1 MTIDSKYIKLF
12 ARTTQMAAYGASLYI
27 GKNDKKSAD
36 KAAVDLMRNELNK
49 IEMKG
54 RIVIGEGEL
63 DKAPM
68 LYIGERVGNNKGN
81 EFDIAVD
88 PVEGTNFVAKNLP
101 NSIAVLAVAK
111 KGELFH
117 APETYMDK
125 IVVGPG
131 LPDNLVDL
139 DNDLEKNII
148 NLAKAKNKK
157 MSELTACLL
166 DRPRHNKIINTLKSL
181 NVNLNLITDGDVLGA
196 LLVADP
202 KNKVDIFIGIGGG
215 PEGVLAASA
224 LDTYDCQFQGRF
236 IFKEKKDIIRAKMM
250 GISDVNK
257 KYDLN
262 EIVSGDS
269 IFCATGITHGDLVK
283 GIEINDNNFISET
296 LVTHKSSNFKKIIRQ
311 ENRLDLWFQSPI
323 KNGEKE
329 N

>member
-1 MTIDSKYIKLF
+1 MTIDSKYIKVF

-49 IEMKG
+49 IQMKG

-111 KGELFH
+111 KGELFN

-202 KNKVDIFIGIGGG
+202 KNKVDIFMGIGGG
-215 PEGVLAASA
+215 PEGVLAAAA
-224 LDTYDCQFQGRF
+224 LSCFNCQMQTKLIFQNDN
-236 IFKEKKDIIRAKMM
+236 EKIRAKKM
-250 GISDVNK
+250 GIIDLDRKYNINDIIKGDV
-257 KYDLN
+257 
-262 EIVSGDS
+262 
-269 IFCATGITHGDLVK
+269 IFCATGITDGKLVK
-283 GIEINDNNFISET
+283 GIENLGTKFRSET
-296 LVTHKSSNFKKIIRQ
+296 YVTHKSSKLFTTLSEDIKK
-311 ENRLDLWFQSPI
+311 
-323 KNGEKE
+323 
-329 N
+329 

>member
-202 KNKVDIFIGIGGG
+202 KNKVDIFMGIGGG
-215 PEGVLAASA
+215 PEGVLAAAA
-224 LDTYDCQFQGRF
+224 LSCFNCQMQTKLIFQNDN
-236 IFKEKKDIIRAKMM
+236 EKIRAKKM
-250 GISDVNK
+250 GIKDLDRKYNINDIIKGDV
-257 KYDLN
+257 
-262 EIVSGDS
+262 
-269 IFCATGITHGDLVK
+269 IFCATGITDGKLVK
-283 GIEINDNNFISET
+283 GIENLGTKFRSET
-296 LVTHKSSNFKKIIRQ
+296 YVTHKSSKLFTTLSEDINK
-311 ENRLDLWFQSPI
+311 
-323 KNGEKE
+323 
-329 N
+329 

>member
-1 MTIDSKYIKLF
+1 MTINSKYIKLF

-166 DRPRHNKIINTLKSL
+166 NRPRHNKIINTLKSL

-202 KNKVDIFIGIGGG
+202 KNKVDIFMGIGGG
-215 PEGVLAASA
+215 PEGVLAAAA
-224 LDTYDCQFQGRF
+224 LSCFNCQMQTKLIFQNDN
-236 IFKEKKDIIRAKMM
+236 EKIRAK
-250 GISDVNK
+250 K
-257 KYDLN
+257 W
-262 EIVSGDS
+262 E
-269 IFCATGITHGDLVK
+269 
-283 GIEINDNNFISET
+283 
-296 LVTHKSSNFKKIIRQ
+296 
-311 ENRLDLWFQSPI
+311 
-323 KNGEKE
+323 
-329 N
+329 

>member
-166 DRPRHNKIINTLKSL
+166 NRPRHNKIINTLKSL

-202 KNKVDIFIGIGGG
+202 KNKVDIFMGIGGG
-215 PEGVLAASA
+215 PEGVLAAAA
-224 LDTYDCQFQGRF
+224 LSCFNCQMQTKLIFQNDN
-236 IFKEKKDIIRAKMM
+236 EKIRAKKM
-250 GISDVNK
+250 GIKFLDK
-257 KYDLN
+257 KYNIND
-262 EIVSGDS
+262 IIKGDV
-269 IFCATGITHGDLVK
+269 IFCATGITDGKLVK
-283 GIEINDNNFISET
+283 GIENLGTKFRSET
-296 LVTHKSSNFKKIIRQ
+296 YVTHKSSKLFTTLSEDIKK
-311 ENRLDLWFQSPI
+311 
-323 KNGEKE
+323 
-329 N
+329 

>member
-166 DRPRHNKIINTLKSL
+166 NRPRHNKIINTLKSL

-202 KNKVDIFIGIGGG
+202 KNKVDIFMGIGGG
-215 PEGVLAASA
+215 PEGVLAAAA
-224 LDTYDCQFQGRF
+224 LSCFNCQMQTKLIFQNDD
-236 IFKEKKDIIRAKMM
+236 EKIRAKKM
-250 GISDVNK
+250 GIKDLDRKYNINDIIKGDV
-257 KYDLN
+257 
-262 EIVSGDS
+262 
-269 IFCATGITHGDLVK
+269 IFCATGITDGELVK
-283 GIEINDNNFISET
+283 GIENLGTKFRSET
-296 LVTHKSSNFKKIIRQ
+296 YITHKSSKLFTTLSEDIKK
-311 ENRLDLWFQSPI
+311 
-323 KNGEKE
+323 
-329 N
+329 

>member
-166 DRPRHNKIINTLKSL
+166 NRPRHNKVINSLKSL

-202 KNKVDIFIGIGGG
+202 KNKVDIFMGIGGG
-215 PEGVLAASA
+215 PEGVLAAAA
-224 LDTYDCQFQGRF
+224 LSCFNCQMQTKLIFQNDN
-236 IFKEKKDIIRAKMM
+236 EKIRAKKM
-250 GISDVNK
+250 GIKDLDRKYNINDIIKGDV
-257 KYDLN
+257 
-262 EIVSGDS
+262 
-269 IFCATGITHGDLVK
+269 IFCATGITDGKLLK
-283 GIEINDNNFISET
+283 GIENLGTKFRSET
-296 LVTHKSSNFKKIIRQ
+296 YVTHKSSKLFTTLSEDIKK
-311 ENRLDLWFQSPI
+311 
-323 KNGEKE
+323 
-329 N
+329 

>member
-166 DRPRHNKIINTLKSL
+166 NRPRHNKIINTLKSL

-202 KNKVDIFIGIGGG
+202 KNKVDIFMGIGGG
-215 PEGVLAASA
+215 PEGVLAAAA
-224 LDTYDCQFQGRF
+224 LSCFNCQMQTKLIFQNDN
-236 IFKEKKDIIRAKMM
+236 EKIRAKKM
-250 GISDVNK
+250 GIKDLDRKYNINDIIKGDV
-257 KYDLN
+257 
-262 EIVSGDS
+262 
-269 IFCATGITHGDLVK
+269 IFCATGITDGKLVK
-283 GIEINDNNFISET
+283 GIEDLGTKFRSET
-296 LVTHKSSNFKKIIRQ
+296 FITHKSSKLFTTLSEDIKK
-311 ENRLDLWFQSPI
+311 
-323 KNGEKE
+323 
-329 N
+329 

>member
-157 MSELTACLL
+157 ISELTACLL
-166 DRPRHNKIINTLKSL
+166 NRPRHNKIINILKSL

-202 KNKVDIFIGIGGG
+202 KNKIDIFMGIGGG
-215 PEGVLAASA
+215 PEGVLAAAA
-224 LDTYDCQFQGRF
+224 LSCFNCQMQTKLIFQDDN
-236 IFKEKKDIIRAKMM
+236 EKVRAKKM
-250 GISDVNK
+250 GIKDLDRKYNINDMIKGDV
-257 KYDLN
+257 
-262 EIVSGDS
+262 
-269 IFCATGITHGDLVK
+269 IFCATGITDGKLVK
-283 GIEINDNNFISET
+283 GIEDLGTKFRSET
-296 LVTHKSSNFKKIIRQ
+296 YVTHKSSKLFTTLSEDIKK
-311 ENRLDLWFQSPI
+311 
-323 KNGEKE
+323 
-329 N
+329 

>member
-49 IEMKG
+49 IQMKG

-166 DRPRHNKIINTLKSL
+166 NRPRHNKIINILKSL

-202 KNKVDIFIGIGGG
+202 KNKVDIFMGIGGG
-215 PEGVLAASA
+215 PEGVLAAAA
-224 LDTYDCQFQGRF
+224 LSCFNCQMQTKLIFQNDN
-236 IFKEKKDIIRAKMM
+236 EKIRAKKM
-250 GISDVNK
+250 GIKDLDRKYNINDIIKGDV
-257 KYDLN
+257 
-262 EIVSGDS
+262 
-269 IFCATGITHGDLVK
+269 IFCATGITDGKLVK
-283 GIEINDNNFISET
+283 GIENLGTKFRSDT
-296 LVTHKSSNFKKIIRQ
+296 YVTHKSSKLFTTLSEDINK
-311 ENRLDLWFQSPI
+311 
-323 KNGEKE
+323 
-329 N
+329 

>member
-157 MSELTACLL
+157 ISELTACLL
-166 DRPRHNKIINTLKSL
+166 NRPRHNKIINTLKSL

-202 KNKVDIFIGIGGG
+202 KNKVDIFMGIGGG
-215 PEGVLAASA
+215 PEGVLAAAA
-224 LDTYDCQFQGRF
+224 LSCFNCQMQTKLIFQNDN
-236 IFKEKKDIIRAKMM
+236 EKIRAKKM
-250 GISDVNK
+250 GIKDLDRKYNINDIIKGDV
-257 KYDLN
+257 
-262 EIVSGDS
+262 
-269 IFCATGITHGDLVK
+269 IFCATGITDGKLVK
-283 GIEINDNNFISET
+283 GIENLGTKFRSET
-296 LVTHKSSNFKKIIRQ
+296 YVTHKSSKLFTTLSEDIKK
-311 ENRLDLWFQSPI
+311 
-323 KNGEKE
+323 
-329 N
+329 

>member
-157 MSELTACLL
+157 MSELTVCLL
-166 DRPRHNKIINTLKSL
+166 NRPRHNKIINILKSL

-202 KNKVDIFIGIGGG
+202 KNKVDIFMGIGGG
-215 PEGVLAASA
+215 PEGVLAAAA
-224 LDTYDCQFQGRF
+224 LSCFNCQMQTKLIFQNDN
-236 IFKEKKDIIRAKMM
+236 EKIRAKKM
-250 GISDVNK
+250 GIKFLDRKYNINDIIKGDV
-257 KYDLN
+257 
-262 EIVSGDS
+262 
-269 IFCATGITHGDLVK
+269 IFCATGITDGKLVK
-283 GIEINDNNFISET
+283 GIEDLGTKFRSET
-296 LVTHKSSNFKKIIRQ
+296 YVTHKSSKLFTTLSEDIKK
-311 ENRLDLWFQSPI
+311 
-323 KNGEKE
+323 
-329 N
+329 

>member
-1 MTIDSKYIKLF
+1 MTIDSKYIKVF

-166 DRPRHNKIINTLKSL
+166 NRPRHNKIINTLKSL

-202 KNKVDIFIGIGGG
+202 KNKVDIFMGIGGG
-215 PEGVLAASA
+215 PEGVLAAAA
-224 LDTYDCQFQGRF
+224 LSCFNCQMQTKLIFQNDD
-236 IFKEKKDIIRAKMM
+236 EKIRAKKM
-250 GISDVNK
+250 GIKDLDRKYNINDIIKGDV
-257 KYDLN
+257 
-262 EIVSGDS
+262 
-269 IFCATGITHGDLVK
+269 IFCATGITDGELVK
-283 GIEINDNNFISET
+283 GIENLGTKFRSET
-296 LVTHKSSNFKKIIRQ
+296 YVTHKSSKLFTTLSEDIKK
-311 ENRLDLWFQSPI
+311 
-323 KNGEKE
+323 
-329 N
+329 

>member
-36 KAAVDLMRNELNK
+36 KAAVDLMRNALNK

-131 LPDNLVDL
+131 LPDNIVDL

-157 MSELTACLL
+157 ISELTACLL
-166 DRPRHNKIINTLKSL
+166 NRPRHNKIINILKSL

-202 KNKVDIFIGIGGG
+202 KNKVDIFMGIGGG
-215 PEGVLAASA
+215 PEGILAAAA
-224 LDTYDCQFQGRF
+224 LSCFNCQMQTKLIFQDDN
-236 IFKEKKDIIRAKMM
+236 EKVRAKKM
-250 GISDVNK
+250 GIKDLDQKYNINDMIKGDV
-257 KYDLN
+257 
-262 EIVSGDS
+262 
-269 IFCATGITHGDLVK
+269 IFCATGITDGKLVK
-283 GIEINDNNFISET
+283 GIEDLGTKFRSET
-296 LVTHKSSNFKKIIRQ
+296 YVTHKSSKLFTTLSEDIKK
-311 ENRLDLWFQSPI
+311 
-323 KNGEKE
+323 
-329 N
+329 

>member
-166 DRPRHNKIINTLKSL
+166 NRPRHNKIINTLKSL

-202 KNKVDIFIGIGGG
+202 KNKVDIFMGIGGG
-215 PEGVLAASA
+215 PEGVLAAAA
-224 LDTYDCQFQGRF
+224 LSCFNCQMQTKLIFQNDN
-236 IFKEKKDIIRAKMM
+236 EKIRAKKM
-250 GISDVNK
+250 GIKDLDRKYNINDMIKGDV
-257 KYDLN
+257 
-262 EIVSGDS
+262 
-269 IFCATGITHGDLVK
+269 IFCATGITDSKLVK
-283 GIEINDNNFISET
+283 GIENLGTKFRSET
-296 LVTHKSSNFKKIIRQ
+296 YVTHKSSKLFTTLSEDIKK
-311 ENRLDLWFQSPI
+311 
-323 KNGEKE
+323 
-329 N
+329 

>member
-1 MTIDSKYIKLF
+1 MTINSKYIKLF

-166 DRPRHNKIINTLKSL
+166 NRPRHNKIINTLKSL

-202 KNKVDIFIGIGGG
+202 KNKVDIFMGIGGG
-215 PEGVLAASA
+215 PEGVLAAAA
-224 LDTYDCQFQGRF
+224 LSCFNCQMQTKLIFQNDN
-236 IFKEKKDIIRAKMM
+236 EKIRAKKM
-250 GISDVNK
+250 GIKDLDRKYNINDIIKGDV
-257 KYDLN
+257 
-262 EIVSGDS
+262 
-269 IFCATGITHGDLVK
+269 IFCATGITDGKLVK
-283 GIEINDNNFISET
+283 GIENLGTKFRSET
-296 LVTHKSSNFKKIIRQ
+296 YVTHKSSKLFTTLSEDIKK
-311 ENRLDLWFQSPI
+311 
-323 KNGEKE
+323 
-329 N
+329 

>member
-157 MSELTACLL
+157 MSELTVCLL
-166 DRPRHNKIINTLKSL
+166 NRPRHNKIINTLKSL

-202 KNKVDIFIGIGGG
+202 KNKVDIFMGIGGG
-215 PEGVLAASA
+215 PEGVLAAAA
-224 LDTYDCQFQGRF
+224 LSCFNCQMQTKLIFQNDN
-236 IFKEKKDIIRAKMM
+236 EKIRAKKM
-250 GISDVNK
+250 GIK
-257 KYDLN
+257 DLN
-262 EIVSGDS
+262 RKYNINDIIKGEV
-269 IFCATGITHGDLVK
+269 IFCATGITDGKLVK
-283 GIEINDNNFISET
+283 GIENLGTKFRSET
-296 LVTHKSSNFKKIIRQ
+296 YVTHKSAKLFTTLSEDIKK
-311 ENRLDLWFQSPI
+311 
-323 KNGEKE
+323 
-329 N
+329 

>member
-157 MSELTACLL
+157 MSELTVCLL
-166 DRPRHNKIINTLKSL
+166 NRPRHNKIINILKSL

-202 KNKVDIFIGIGGG
+202 KNKVDIFMGIGGG
-215 PEGVLAASA
+215 PEGVLAAAA
-224 LDTYDCQFQGRF
+224 LSCFNCQMQTKLIFQNDN
-236 IFKEKKDIIRAKMM
+236 EKIRAKKM
-250 GISDVNK
+250 GIKDLDRKYNINDIIKGDV
-257 KYDLN
+257 
-262 EIVSGDS
+262 
-269 IFCATGITHGDLVK
+269 IFCATGITDGKLVK
-283 GIEINDNNFISET
+283 GIKNLGTKFRSET
-296 LVTHKSSNFKKIIRQ
+296 YVTHKSSKLFTTLSEDIKK
-311 ENRLDLWFQSPI
+311 
-323 KNGEKE
+323 
-329 N
+329 

>member
-12 ARTTQMAAYGASLYI
+12 VRTTQMAAYGASLYI

-111 KGELFH
+111 KGELFN
-117 APETYMDK
+117 APETYMNK

-202 KNKVDIFIGIGGG
+202 KNKVDIFMGIGGG
-215 PEGVLAASA
+215 PEGVLAAAA
-224 LDTYDCQFQGRF
+224 LSCFNCQMQTKLIFQNDN
-236 IFKEKKDIIRAKMM
+236 EKIRAKKM
-250 GISDVNK
+250 GIIDLDRKYNINDIIKGDV
-257 KYDLN
+257 
-262 EIVSGDS
+262 
-269 IFCATGITHGDLVK
+269 IFCATGITDGKLVK
-283 GIEINDNNFISET
+283 GIKNLGTKFRSET
-296 LVTHKSSNFKKIIRQ
+296 YVTHKSSKLFTTLSEDIKK
-311 ENRLDLWFQSPI
+311 
-323 KNGEKE
+323 
-329 N
+329 

>member
-1 MTIDSKYIKLF
+1 MTINSKYIKLF

-68 LYIGERVGNNKGN
+68 LYIGEKVGNNKGN

-166 DRPRHNKIINTLKSL
+166 NRPRHNKIINTLKSL

-202 KNKVDIFIGIGGG
+202 KNKVDIFMGIGGG
-215 PEGVLAASA
+215 PEGVLAAAA
-224 LDTYDCQFQGRF
+224 LSCFNCQMQTKLIFQNNN
-236 IFKEKKDIIRAKMM
+236 EKIRAKKM
-250 GISDVNK
+250 GIKDLDRKYNINDLIKGDV
-257 KYDLN
+257 
-262 EIVSGDS
+262 
-269 IFCATGITHGDLVK
+269 IFCATGITDGKLVK
-283 GIEINDNNFISET
+283 GIENLDTKFRSET
-296 LVTHKSSNFKKIIRQ
+296 YITHKSSKLFTTLSEDIKK
-311 ENRLDLWFQSPI
+311 
-323 KNGEKE
+323 
-329 N
+329 

>member
-166 DRPRHNKIINTLKSL
+166 NRPRHNKIINILKSL

-202 KNKVDIFIGIGGG
+202 KNKVDIFMGIGGG
-215 PEGVLAASA
+215 PEGVLAAAA
-224 LDTYDCQFQGRF
+224 LSCFNCQMQTKLIFQNDN
-236 IFKEKKDIIRAKMM
+236 EKIRAKKM
-250 GISDVNK
+250 GIKDLDRKYNINDIIKGDV
-257 KYDLN
+257 
-262 EIVSGDS
+262 
-269 IFCATGITHGDLVK
+269 IFCATGITDGKLVK
-283 GIEINDNNFISET
+283 GIENLGTKFRSET
-296 LVTHKSSNFKKIIRQ
+296 YVTHKSSKLFTTLSEDIKK
-311 ENRLDLWFQSPI
+311 
-323 KNGEKE
+323 
-329 N
+329 

>member
-166 DRPRHNKIINTLKSL
+166 NRPRHNKIINTLKSL

-202 KNKVDIFIGIGGG
+202 KNKVDIFMGIGGG
-215 PEGVLAASA
+215 PEGVLAAAA
-224 LDTYDCQFQGRF
+224 LSCFNCQMQTKLIFQNDN
-236 IFKEKKDIIRAKMM
+236 EKIRAKKM
-250 GISDVNK
+250 GIKDLERKYNINDIIKGDV
-257 KYDLN
+257 
-262 EIVSGDS
+262 
-269 IFCATGITHGDLVK
+269 IFCATGITDGKLVK
-283 GIEINDNNFISET
+283 GIENLGTKFRSET
-296 LVTHKSSNFKKIIRQ
+296 YVTHKSSKLFTTLSEDIKK
-311 ENRLDLWFQSPI
+311 
-323 KNGEKE
+323 
-329 N
+329 

>member
-1 MTIDSKYIKLF
+1 MTIDSKYIKIF

-111 KGELFH
+111 KGELFN

-166 DRPRHNKIINTLKSL
+166 NRPRHNKIINNLKSL
-181 NVNLNLITDGDVLGA
+181 NVNLKLITDGDVLGA

-202 KNKVDIFIGIGGG
+202 KNKVDIFMGIGGG
-215 PEGVLAASA
+215 PEGVLAAAA
-224 LDTYDCQFQGRF
+224 LSCFNCQMQTKLIFQNDN
-236 IFKEKKDIIRAKMM
+236 EKIRAKKM
-250 GISDVNK
+250 GIIDLDRKYNINDIIKGDV
-257 KYDLN
+257 
-262 EIVSGDS
+262 
-269 IFCATGITHGDLVK
+269 IFCATGITDGKLVK
-283 GIEINDNNFISET
+283 GIKNLGAKFRSET
-296 LVTHKSSNFKKIIRQ
+296 YVTHKSSKLFTTLSEDINK
-311 ENRLDLWFQSPI
+311 
-323 KNGEKE
+323 
-329 N
+329 

>member
-157 MSELTACLL
+157 MSELTVCLL
-166 DRPRHNKIINTLKSL
+166 NRPRHNKIINILKTL

-202 KNKVDIFIGIGGG
+202 KNKVDIFMGIGGG
-215 PEGVLAASA
+215 PEGVLAAAA
-224 LDTYDCQFQGRF
+224 LSCFNCQMQTKLIFQNDN
-236 IFKEKKDIIRAKMM
+236 EKIRAKKM
-250 GISDVNK
+250 GIKDLDRKYNINDIIKGDV
-257 KYDLN
+257 
-262 EIVSGDS
+262 
-269 IFCATGITHGDLVK
+269 IFCATGITDGKLLK
-283 GIEINDNNFISET
+283 GIENLGTKFRSET
-296 LVTHKSSNFKKIIRQ
+296 YVTHKSSKLFTTLSEDIKK
-311 ENRLDLWFQSPI
+311 
-323 KNGEKE
+323 
-329 N
+329 

>member
-166 DRPRHNKIINTLKSL
+166 NRPRHNKIINILKTL

-202 KNKVDIFIGIGGG
+202 KNKVDIFMGIGGG
-215 PEGVLAASA
+215 PEGVLAAAA
-224 LDTYDCQFQGRF
+224 LSCFNCQMQTKLIFQNDD
-236 IFKEKKDIIRAKMM
+236 EKIRAKKM
-250 GISDVNK
+250 GIKDLDRKYNINDIIKGDV
-257 KYDLN
+257 
-262 EIVSGDS
+262 
-269 IFCATGITHGDLVK
+269 IFCATGITDGKLVK
-283 GIEINDNNFISET
+283 GIENLGTKFRSET
-296 LVTHKSSNFKKIIRQ
+296 YVTHKSSKLFTTLSEDIKK
-311 ENRLDLWFQSPI
+311 
-323 KNGEKE
+323 
-329 N
+329 

>member
-131 LPDNLVDL
+131 LPDNIVDL

-166 DRPRHNKIINTLKSL
+166 NRPRHNKVINTLKSL

-196 LLVADP
+196 LLVAEP
-202 KNKVDIFIGIGGG
+202 KNKVDIFMGIGGG
-215 PEGVLAASA
+215 PEGVLAAAA
-224 LDTYDCQFQGRF
+224 LSCFNCQMQTKLIFQNDN
-236 IFKEKKDIIRAKMM
+236 EKIRAKKM
-250 GISDVNK
+250 GIKDLDRKYNINDIIKGDV
-257 KYDLN
+257 
-262 EIVSGDS
+262 
-269 IFCATGITHGDLVK
+269 IFCATGITDGKLVK
-283 GIEINDNNFISET
+283 GIENLGTKFRSET
-296 LVTHKSSNFKKIIRQ
+296 YITHKSSKLFTTLSEDIKK
-311 ENRLDLWFQSPI
+311 
-323 KNGEKE
+323 
-329 N
+329 

>member
-157 MSELTACLL
+157 MSELTVCLL
-166 DRPRHNKIINTLKSL
+166 NRPRHNKIINILKSL

-202 KNKVDIFIGIGGG
+202 KNKVDIFMGIGGG
-215 PEGVLAASA
+215 PEGVLAAAA
-224 LDTYDCQFQGRF
+224 LSCFNCQMQTKLIFQNDN
-236 IFKEKKDIIRAKMM
+236 EKIRAKKM
-250 GISDVNK
+250 GIKDLDRKYNINDIIKGDV
-257 KYDLN
+257 
-262 EIVSGDS
+262 
-269 IFCATGITHGDLVK
+269 IFCATGITDGKLVK
-283 GIEINDNNFISET
+283 GIENLGTKFRSET
-296 LVTHKSSNFKKIIRQ
+296 YVTHKSSKLFTTLSEDIKK
-311 ENRLDLWFQSPI
+311 
-323 KNGEKE
+323 
-329 N
+329 

>member
-139 DNDLEKNII
+139 DNDLEKNIT

-157 MSELTACLL
+157 ISELTACLL
-166 DRPRHNKIINTLKSL
+166 NRPRHNKIINILKSL

-202 KNKVDIFIGIGGG
+202 KNKVDIFMGIGGG
-215 PEGVLAASA
+215 PEGVLAAAA
-224 LDTYDCQFQGRF
+224 LSCFNCQMQTKLIFQNDN
-236 IFKEKKDIIRAKMM
+236 EKIRAKKM
-250 GISDVNK
+250 GIKDLDRKYNINDIIKGDV
-257 KYDLN
+257 
-262 EIVSGDS
+262 
-269 IFCATGITHGDLVK
+269 IFCATGITDGKLVK
-283 GIEINDNNFISET
+283 GIENLGTKFRSET
-296 LVTHKSSNFKKIIRQ
+296 YVTHKSSKLFTTLSEDIKK
-311 ENRLDLWFQSPI
+311 
-323 KNGEKE
+323 
-329 N
+329 

>member
-166 DRPRHNKIINTLKSL
+166 NRPRHNKIINTLKSL

-202 KNKVDIFIGIGGG
+202 KNKVDIFMGIGGG
-215 PEGVLAASA
+215 PEGVLAAAA
-224 LDTYDCQFQGRF
+224 LSCFNCQMQTKLIFQNDN
-236 IFKEKKDIIRAKMM
+236 EKIRAKKM
-250 GISDVNK
+250 GIKDLDRKYNINDIIKGDV
-257 KYDLN
+257 
-262 EIVSGDS
+262 
-269 IFCATGITHGDLVK
+269 IFCATGITDGELVK
-283 GIEINDNNFISET
+283 GIENLGTKFRSET
-296 LVTHKSSNFKKIIRQ
+296 YVTHKSSKLFTTLSEDIKK
-311 ENRLDLWFQSPI
+311 
-323 KNGEKE
+323 
-329 N
+329 

>member
-166 DRPRHNKIINTLKSL
+166 NRPRHNKIINTLKSL

-202 KNKVDIFIGIGGG
+202 KNKVDIFMGIGGG
-215 PEGVLAASA
+215 PEGVLAAAA
-224 LDTYDCQFQGRF
+224 LSCFNCQMQAKLIFQSDN
-236 IFKEKKDIIRAKMM
+236 EKIRAKKM
-250 GISDVNK
+250 GIKDLDQKYNINDIIKGDV
-257 KYDLN
+257 
-262 EIVSGDS
+262 
-269 IFCATGITHGDLVK
+269 IFCATGITDGKLLK
-283 GIEINDNNFISET
+283 GIENLGTKFRSET
-296 LVTHKSSNFKKIIRQ
+296 YVTHKSSKLFTTLSEDIKK
-311 ENRLDLWFQSPI
+311 
-323 KNGEKE
+323 
-329 N
+329 

>member
-166 DRPRHNKIINTLKSL
+166 NRPRHNKIINTLKSL

-202 KNKVDIFIGIGGG
+202 KNNVDIFMGIGGG
-215 PEGVLAASA
+215 PEGVLAAAA
-224 LDTYDCQFQGRF
+224 LSCFNCQMQTKLIFQNDN
-236 IFKEKKDIIRAKMM
+236 EKIRAKKM
-250 GISDVNK
+250 GIIDLDRKYNINDIIKGDV
-257 KYDLN
+257 
-262 EIVSGDS
+262 
-269 IFCATGITHGDLVK
+269 IFCATGITDGKLVK
-283 GIEINDNNFISET
+283 GIKNLGTKFRSET
-296 LVTHKSSNFKKIIRQ
+296 YVTHKSSKLFTTLSEDIKK
-311 ENRLDLWFQSPI
+311 
-323 KNGEKE
+323 
-329 N
+329 

>member
-166 DRPRHNKIINTLKSL
+166 NRPRHNKVINTLKSL

-202 KNKVDIFIGIGGG
+202 KNKVDIFMGIGGG
-215 PEGVLAASA
+215 PEGVLAAAA
-224 LDTYDCQFQGRF
+224 LSCFNCQMQTKLIFQNDN
-236 IFKEKKDIIRAKMM
+236 EKIRAKKM
-250 GISDVNK
+250 GIKDLDRKYNINDIIKGDV
-257 KYDLN
+257 
-262 EIVSGDS
+262 
-269 IFCATGITHGDLVK
+269 IFCATGITDGKLVK
-283 GIEINDNNFISET
+283 GIENLGTKFRSET
-296 LVTHKSSNFKKIIRQ
+296 YVTHKSSKLFTTLSEDIKKWI
-311 ENRLDLWFQSPI
+311 
-323 KNGEKE
+323 
-329 N
+329 

>member
-166 DRPRHNKIINTLKSL
+166 NRPRHNKIINTLKSL

-202 KNKVDIFIGIGGG
+202 KNKVDIFMGIGGG
-215 PEGVLAASA
+215 PEGVLAAAA
-224 LDTYDCQFQGRF
+224 LSCFNCQMQTKLIFQNDN
-236 IFKEKKDIIRAKMM
+236 EKIRAKKM
-250 GISDVNK
+250 GIKDLDQKYNINDMIKGDV
-257 KYDLN
+257 
-262 EIVSGDS
+262 
-269 IFCATGITHGDLVK
+269 IFCATGITDGKLVK
-283 GIEINDNNFISET
+283 GIENLGTKFRSET
-296 LVTHKSSNFKKIIRQ
+296 YVTHKSSRLFTTLSEDIKK
-311 ENRLDLWFQSPI
+311 
-323 KNGEKE
+323 
-329 N
+329 

>member
-1 MTIDSKYIKLF
+1 MMIDTKYIKLF

-166 DRPRHNKIINTLKSL
+166 NRPRHNKIINTLKSL

-202 KNKVDIFIGIGGG
+202 KNKVDIFMGIGGG
-215 PEGVLAASA
+215 PEGVLAAAA
-224 LDTYDCQFQGRF
+224 LSCFNCQMQTKLIFQNDN
-236 IFKEKKDIIRAKMM
+236 EKIRAKKM
-250 GISDVNK
+250 GIKDLDRKYNINDIIKGDV
-257 KYDLN
+257 
-262 EIVSGDS
+262 
-269 IFCATGITHGDLVK
+269 IFCATGITDGKLVK
-283 GIEINDNNFISET
+283 GIENLGTKFRSET
-296 LVTHKSSNFKKIIRQ
+296 YVTHKSSKLFTTLSEDIKK
-311 ENRLDLWFQSPI
+311 
-323 KNGEKE
+323 
-329 N
+329 

>member
-1 MTIDSKYIKLF
+1 MTINSKYIKLF

-68 LYIGERVGNNKGN
+68 LYIGERVGNNKGT

-166 DRPRHNKIINTLKSL
+166 NRPRHNKIINTLKSL

-202 KNKVDIFIGIGGG
+202 KNKVDIFMGIGGG
-215 PEGVLAASA
+215 PEGVLAAAA
-224 LDTYDCQFQGRF
+224 LSCFNCQMQTKLIFQNDN
-236 IFKEKKDIIRAKMM
+236 EKIRAKKM
-250 GISDVNK
+250 GIKDLDRKYNINEMIKGDV
-257 KYDLN
+257 
-262 EIVSGDS
+262 
-269 IFCATGITHGDLVK
+269 IFCATGITDGKLVK
-283 GIEINDNNFISET
+283 GIENLGTKFRSET
-296 LVTHKSSNFKKIIRQ
+296 YVTHKSSKLFTTLSEDINK
-311 ENRLDLWFQSPI
+311 
-323 KNGEKE
+323 
-329 N
+329 

>member
-36 KAAVDLMRNELNK
+36 KAAVDLMRNQLNK

-131 LPDNLVDL
+131 LPDNVVDL

-166 DRPRHNKIINTLKSL
+166 NRPRHNKIINTLKSL

-202 KNKVDIFIGIGGG
+202 KNKVDIFLGIGGG
-215 PEGVLAASA
+215 PEGVLAAAA
-224 LDTYDCQFQGRF
+224 LSCFNCQMQTKLIFQNDN
-236 IFKEKKDIIRAKMM
+236 EKIRANKMGIKDLDRKYNINDIIK
-250 GISDVNK
+250 GDV
-257 KYDLN
+257 
-262 EIVSGDS
+262 
-269 IFCATGITHGDLVK
+269 IFCATGITDGKLVK
-283 GIEINDNNFISET
+283 GIENLDTKFRSET
-296 LVTHKSSNFKKIIRQ
+296 YITHKSSKLFTTLSEDIKK
-311 ENRLDLWFQSPI
+311 
-323 KNGEKE
+323 
-329 N
+329 

>member
-36 KAAVDLMRNELNK
+36 EAAVDLMRNELNK

-68 LYIGERVGNNKGN
+68 LYIGERGGNNKGN

-157 MSELTACLL
+157 ISELTACLL
-166 DRPRHNKIINTLKSL
+166 NRPRHNKIINILKSL

-202 KNKVDIFIGIGGG
+202 KNKVDIFMGIGGG
-215 PEGVLAASA
+215 PEGVLAAAA
-224 LDTYDCQFQGRF
+224 LSCFNCQMQTKLIFQDDN
-236 IFKEKKDIIRAKMM
+236 EKVRAKKM
-250 GISDVNK
+250 GMKDLDQKYNINDMIKGDV
-257 KYDLN
+257 
-262 EIVSGDS
+262 
-269 IFCATGITHGDLVK
+269 IFCATGITDGKLAK
-283 GIEINDNNFISET
+283 GIEDLGTKFRSET
-296 LVTHKSSNFKKIIRQ
+296 YVTHKSSKLFTTLSEDIKK
-311 ENRLDLWFQSPI
+311 
-323 KNGEKE
+323 
-329 N
+329 

>member
-166 DRPRHNKIINTLKSL
+166 NRPRHNKIINILKTL

-202 KNKVDIFIGIGGG
+202 KNKVDIFMGIGGG
-215 PEGVLAASA
+215 PEGVLAAAA
-224 LDTYDCQFQGRF
+224 LSCFNCQMQTKLIFQNDN
-236 IFKEKKDIIRAKMM
+236 EKIRAKKM
-250 GISDVNK
+250 GIKDLDRKYNINDIIKGDV
-257 KYDLN
+257 
-262 EIVSGDS
+262 
-269 IFCATGITHGDLVK
+269 IFCATGITDGKLLK
-283 GIEINDNNFISET
+283 GIENLGTKFRSET
-296 LVTHKSSNFKKIIRQ
+296 YVTHKSSKLFTTLSEDINKWI
-311 ENRLDLWFQSPI
+311 
-323 KNGEKE
+323 
-329 N
+329 

>member
-157 MSELTACLL
+157 ISELTACLL
-166 DRPRHNKIINTLKSL
+166 NRPRHNKIINTLKSL

-202 KNKVDIFIGIGGG
+202 KNKVDIFMGIGGG
-215 PEGVLAASA
+215 PEGVLAAAA
-224 LDTYDCQFQGRF
+224 LSCFNCQMQTKLIFQNDN
-236 IFKEKKDIIRAKMM
+236 EKIRAKKM
-250 GISDVNK
+250 GIKDLDRKYNINDIIKGDV
-257 KYDLN
+257 
-262 EIVSGDS
+262 
-269 IFCATGITHGDLVK
+269 IFCATGITDGKLLK
-283 GIEINDNNFISET
+283 GIENLGTKFRSET
-296 LVTHKSSNFKKIIRQ
+296 YVTHKSSKLFTTLSEDIKK
-311 ENRLDLWFQSPI
+311 
-323 KNGEKE
+323 
-329 N
+329 

>member
-166 DRPRHNKIINTLKSL
+166 NRPRHNKIINTLKSL

-202 KNKVDIFIGIGGG
+202 KNKVDIFMGIGGG
-215 PEGVLAASA
+215 PEGVLAAAA
-224 LDTYDCQFQGRF
+224 LSCFNCQMQTKLIFQNDN
-236 IFKEKKDIIRAKMM
+236 EKIRAKKM
-250 GISDVNK
+250 GIKDLDRKYNINDIIKGDV
-257 KYDLN
+257 
-262 EIVSGDS
+262 
-269 IFCATGITHGDLVK
+269 IFCATGITDGKLVK
-283 GIEINDNNFISET
+283 GIKNLGTKFRSET
-296 LVTHKSSNFKKIIRQ
+296 YVTHKSSKLFTTLSEDINK
-311 ENRLDLWFQSPI
+311 
-323 KNGEKE
+323 
-329 N
+329 

>member
-166 DRPRHNKIINTLKSL
+166 NRPRHNKIINTLKSL

-202 KNKVDIFIGIGGG
+202 KNKVDIFMGIGGG
-215 PEGVLAASA
+215 PEGVLAAAA
-224 LDTYDCQFQGRF
+224 LSCFNCQMQTKLIFQNDN
-236 IFKEKKDIIRAKMM
+236 EKIRAKKM
-250 GISDVNK
+250 GIKDLDRKYNINDIIKGDV
-257 KYDLN
+257 
-262 EIVSGDS
+262 
-269 IFCATGITHGDLVK
+269 IFCATGITDGKLVK
-283 GIEINDNNFISET
+283 GIENLGTKFRSDT
-296 LVTHKSSNFKKIIRQ
+296 YVTHKSSKLFTTLSEDINK
-311 ENRLDLWFQSPI
+311 
-323 KNGEKE
+323 
-329 N
+329 